1 MYFPNST
8 FQMVESALSPPYDGS
23 EFQELFPE
31 LTGVEPEEMVDI
43 ESLADR
49 AALFMQPD
57 DVAIVEN
64 QSVMLSDQVST
75 HSLESNSE
83 NGSVYECDV
92 SEEEEAE
99 DADQLLRYLSTQTS
113 RKSKR
118 QTQQRQRRQSSNDSG
133 RFSDSSHDQDSTV
146 HSQVKSPLPSLTT
159 RKYTKTRNEPGQ
171 IATPSTSYTVIDETG
186 ARKSVRGPNR
196 NAVMAKLNRERKKQ
210 LMGDLEEKVGLL
222 NTENDA
228 LKKQNVRLRKKVNVL
243 ARELQYVKSVLA
255 NQSTLSGL
263 LKNIKA
269 TGLEFHTS
277 MPLQPVLQ
285 PSRVVGDVPL
295 VSQKRKRQFD
305 HDYCVEQNEEL
316 CSRKVAK
323 SESVASVEGESI
335 DENLPNYAS
344 EVGLGGVCL
353 HVSGDNVSLE
363 FCSKCSAK
371 AKLAGRRT

>member
-75 HSLESNSE
+75 HSLELESNSE

-99 DADQLLRYLSTQTS
+99 DADQLLRYLGAQTS

-159 RKYTKTRNEPGQ
+159 RKYTKTRNVPGQ
-171 IATPSTSYTVIDETG
+171 IATPSTSYTVIDESG

-222 NTENDA
+222 DTENDA

-277 MPLQPVLQ
+277 MPLQP
-285 PSRVVGDVPL
+285 SRAVSDIPL
-295 VSQKRKRQFD
+295 VSQKRKQQFD
-305 HDYCVEQNEEL
+305 HDYCIEQNEGL
-316 CSRKVAK
+316 RSRKFAK

-371 AKLAGRRT
+371 AKLAGSRS

>member
-146 HSQVKSPLPSLTT
+146 HGLVKSPSPSSLLTT

-277 MPLQPVLQ
+277 MPLQP
-285 PSRVVGDVPL
+285 SRAVSDVPL
-295 VSQKRKRQFD
+295 VSQKRKQQFD

>member
-57 DVAIVEN
+57 DVAVVEN
-64 QSVMLSDQVST
+64 QSVMLSDQVSIY
-75 HSLESNSE
+75 SLESNSE

-99 DADQLLRYLSTQTS
+99 DADQLLRYLSAQTS

-146 HSQVKSPLPSLTT
+146 HGLVKSPSPSALLTT
-159 RKYTKTRNEPGQ
+159 RKYTKTRNDSGQ

-222 NTENDA
+222 DTENDA

-277 MPLQPVLQ
+277 MPLQP
-285 PSRVVGDVPL
+285 SRAVSDVPL
-295 VSQKRKRQFD
+295 VSQKRKQQFD

-316 CSRKVAK
+316 RSHKVAK

-335 DENLPNYAS
+335 DGNLPNYAS

-353 HVSGDNVSLE
+353 HVTGDNVSLE